1 MKTEGKR
8 NADNSQKRS
17 VHAGFRRFPIPW
29 RASIHLV
36 RERKIL
42 LFFNC
47 ILKSKIEELT
57 EESEIYLDLRDAKF
71 KLEEAILNNNI
82 DDINKYTDEV
92 NTQLTKLDS
101 LRTQRAQVE

>member
-1 MKTEGKR
+1 M
-8 NADNSQKRS
+8 
-17 VHAGFRRFPIPW
+17 FPQGTYNED
-29 RASIHLV
+29 AFYNEL
-36 RERKIL
+36 
-42 LFFNC
+42 
-47 ILKSKIEELT
+47 SKVEELT
-57 EESEIYLDLRDAKF
+57 DESEIYLNLRDAKF